1 MIAYRE
7 LKRWNFQSN
16 LGKDHLE
23 GDRMGEGMVGG
34 LFTKLN
40 EKWKKHNGPVV
51 VGKKDRLIQEILRKQ
66 WESILSFISYG

>member
-1 MIAYRE
+1 MFEDTEKNSVGLEPKHTLNNFTSHRVVNNCVIACRE

-16 LGKDHLE
+16 LRKDHLE

-40 EKWKKHNGPVV
+40 EK
-51 VGKKDRLIQEILRKQ
+51 
-66 WESILSFISYG
+66 